1 AAHLQRRGAGAEP
14 APRGRGQEPPVD
26 QDHAPGHARGR
37 HLVRPHRA
45 VAAARVA
52 GLPPGCERMEGR
64 TQSAVLGGGRRALA
78 TVAAGLGAVLAPWCW
93 LSGLSWR
100 GSALAGAVGGCK
112 PSTQACSALA
122 AL

>member
-1 AAHLQRRGAGAEP
+1 
-14 APRGRGQEPPVD
+14 
-26 QDHAPGHARGR
+26 
-37 HLVRPHRA
+37 
-45 VAAARVA
+45 AAARVA

-122 AL
+122 ALANHRDLLAAHAPVLRVDLVDDDRHALRLLVQHLLQEAGDARD